1 MANGYTTMYDILKNS
16 LVERRER
23 YGTTEISHII
33 IDGNKFGGYKTFSSF
48 WEKTYVKSPERST
61 NGVIGNLNS
70 YTTFVTFHLTVN
82 FAMMSIDDYRR
93 LYDLMLDR
101 NEFTVTAYN
110 ILTNKPYTCKMYF
123 APDQMPKLYT
133 MARRLQGE
141 KFIEVL
147 GVQDYT
153 IELIG
158 TNASM
163 DKVEI
168 RYYDNNGSLISEAT
182 QSVDKGVET
191 VVNYNFNAPVGYRF
205 DGEWRKENGGVV
217 KNGEVITPLD
227 NTKLTAVLVPTDQY
241 TLSLDYGVGLKPIP
255 QSTNN
260 QVDNFTIRYGEALGT
275 AISNAN
281 ITLSSGV
288 KFAFP
293 SSGTGVADVKY
304 NNKTYS
310 GSSAYLFS
318 GWFWSTEAN
327 ASSQVVSTTKYNDL
341 SNKTIHQIYTPKSYS
356 INFTTND
363 TAITLSSMTAKY
375 NDKVALPKL
384 NVSGKTF
391 KGWYWKDGDTEFAF
405 NGIMP
410 PFVLNLYAKWE

>member
-1 MANGYTTMYDILKNS
+1 
-16 LVERRER
+16 
-23 YGTTEISHII
+23 
-33 IDGNKFGGYKTFSSF
+33 
-48 WEKTYVKSPERST
+48 
-61 NGVIGNLNS
+61 
-70 YTTFVTFHLTVN
+70 
-82 FAMMSIDDYRR
+82 
-93 LYDLMLDR
+93 
-101 NEFTVTAYN
+101 
-110 ILTNKPYTCKMYF
+110 MYF

-133 MARRLQGE
+133 RARKLQGE

-147 GVQDYT
+147 GIQDYT

-158 TNASM
+158 TNESM

-168 RYYDNNGSLISEAT
+168 RYYDNNDNLIAEAT
-182 QSVDKGVET
+182 KLVDKGVEAI
-191 VVNYNFNAPVGYRF
+191 VNYNFTAPAGYRF

-217 KNGEVITPLD
+217 RNGEVITPLD
-227 NTKLTAVLVPTDQY
+227 NIKLTAVLVPTDQY

-260 QVDNFTIRYGEALGT
+260 QVDNFTIKYGETLGT

-281 ITLSSGV
+281 ITLSSGI

-310 GSSAYLFS
+310 GSLAYQFS
-318 GWFWSTEAN
+318 GWYLTTEAN
-327 ASSQVVSTTKYNDL
+327 SDKRVESTTKYNYAL
-341 SNKTIHQIYTPKSYS
+341 NCTIHQIYAPKSYS
-356 INFTTND
+356 VNFITNESS
-363 TAITLSSMTAKY
+363 ISLSSITANYGEKL
-375 NDKVALPKL
+375 NVPTL

-391 KGWYWKDGDTEFAF
+391 TGWYWKDGDTEVKF